1 MSRSRMCW
9 ALGKQDWGLVGP
21 DSGKGGDSDSGKNDL
36 LSHASSP
43 KSKPSLGWLPWY
55 ACVRRGCV
63 HTW

>member
-21 DSGKGGDSDSGKNDL
+21 DSGKGGDSDSGKDDL
-36 LSHASSP
+36 LSHVSSS
-43 KSKPSLGWLPWY
+43 KSKPSRWAGSRGMR
-55 ACVRRGCV
+55 VRRGCV